1 MNVEAFK
8 EPMSALCL
16 EAECAAVVIIEEC
29 GGSNLARTA
38 ALHADVPGQT
48 ARPQRAVIAL

>member
-38 ALHADVPGQT
+38 ALHADVPGQA

>member
-29 GGSNLARTA
+29 GGSNRREP
-38 ALHADVPGQT
+38 LHCTPMSPDRLRVHSG
-48 ARPQRAVIAL
+48 LL